1 MSTGNV
7 SYLKFLDHST
17 KIEVLSFK
25 DLDSDAFLRTGKIV
39 DGEISFVYP
48 EFGFDMG
55 RPDYKVIHNE
65 KAYRFD
71 PKGTKYDVVKG
82 TIVSGTL
89 RDLD

>member
-1 MSTGNV
+1 MNTENV
-7 SYLKFLDHST
+7 SYLKFPDHST
-17 KIEVLSFK
+17 KIKVLNFK
-25 DLDSDAFLRTGKIV
+25 DLDYDAFLRTGEIV
-39 DGEISFVYP
+39 DGEISFVYR

-55 RPDYKVIHNE
+55 RLDYKVIHNE

-71 PKGTKYDVVKG
+71 PKEIKHDTGKG